1 MNVHIYPSN
10 FKNESRI
17 EKQAQSISKLGLF
30 NKILLLGAG
39 ESTQPKVLGNDV
51 EVVLLGEDNRP
62 ASILGKVKRFIKWYG
77 EIVKYLKGQD
87 VKCINAHSLSVLPL
101 CVYLK
106 KVKKATLIYDAHEL
120 ETETNSTGGIK
131 KRLAKVVEKLLIG
144 YADHVFVVSD
154 SIADFYKDLYQLDNI
169 DVVLN
174 APLKKEQ
181 VDKNIFREK
190 LGISEDTVIF
200 LYQGVLSP
208 GRGIEFLLDTFTKL
222 TDRPACIVFM
232 GYGALESDIQ
242 RYQSK
247 YSNIFHY
254 PAVSP
259 ADVHIHTSSADVGFA
274 LIENT
279 CLSYN
284 FCMPNKLFEYGM
296 AGVPC
301 VVTDLPEMRK
311 YVNNNNCGF
320 VLSNVGSESLI
331 GLVDKVMNS
340 DLTEIKNNA
349 RAGAISN
356 SWEKQELVM
365 TNVYR
370 DLFGESHDS
379 NS

>member
-1 MNVHIYPSN
+1 MNVHIYPSD

-17 EKQAQSISKLGLF
+17 EKQAESISKLGIF
-30 NKILLLGAG
+30 SKILLLGAG
-39 ESTQPKVLGNDV
+39 ESKHPRTLCDKV
-51 EVVLLGEDNRP
+51 EVMLLGENNRP
-62 ASILGKVKRFIKWYG
+62 ASILGKVKRFIKWYRK
-77 EIVKYLKGQD
+77 IVKHLEGEE
-87 VKCINAHSLSVLPL
+87 VECINAHSLSVLPL

-106 KVKKATLIYDAHEL
+106 VTKKAKLIYDAHEL
-120 ETETNSTGGIK
+120 ETETNSSGGIK
-131 KRLAKVVEKLLIG
+131 KVLAKFVERCLIG
-144 YADHVFVVSD
+144 YADHIFVVSD
-154 SIADFYKDLYQLDNI
+154 SIADFYRNQYKLDNI

-174 APLKKEQ
+174 APLPKAQ
-181 VDKNIFREK
+181 VKQNIFREK
-190 LGISEDTVIF
+190 LGIAEDAVIF

-208 GRGIEFLLDTFTKL
+208 GRGIEFLLDSFTKL
-222 TDRPACIVFM
+222 TNGPACIVFM
-232 GYGALESDIQ
+232 GYGVLESKIKL
-242 RYQSK
+242 YQKK
-247 YSNIFHY
+247 YKNIFHY

-320 VLSNVGSESLI
+320 ILSNIESESLI
-331 GLVDKVMNS
+331 SLVEQILNS
-340 DLTEIKNNA
+340 NLTQIKKNA
-349 RAGAISN
+349 RQGAINN

-365 TNVYR
+365 LNVYENI
-370 DLFGESHDS
+370 FGDGRDS